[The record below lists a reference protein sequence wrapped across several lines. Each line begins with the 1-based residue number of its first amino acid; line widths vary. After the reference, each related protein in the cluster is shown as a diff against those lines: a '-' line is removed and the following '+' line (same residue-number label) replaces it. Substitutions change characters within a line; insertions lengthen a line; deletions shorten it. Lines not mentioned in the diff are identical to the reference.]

1 MAERDARRLHVP
13 APTAWPMIVAF
24 GITLAGAGLVTH
36 VLVSMVGMV
45 AMLWGAVGWFR
56 EVLPAQHLEIVD
68 VAPAPVIEPAV
79 RAVAHLQVGEGG
91 HRARLP
97 VAIYPYSAGI
107 AGGIAGGIAMAALA
121 VLYGLLSQGSVWYPI
136 NLLAA
141 GTMASLAEAPAAEL
155 TSFHLAGLVVATVV
169 HGVMSLLVGLLY
181 AVLLPMVPRRP
192 VLFAGLVA
200 PLLWTGLIWASLR
213 IINPT
218 LNARID
224 WPWFVASQIAF
235 GVAAGAVVARREKVA
250 TLQHAPFAV
259 RAGIEF
265 SDGERP

>member
-1 MAERDARRLHVP
+1 MAVPTDESLDVP
-13 APTAWPMIVAF
+13 APTAWPMIAAF
-24 GITLAGAGLVTH
+24 GITLLCAGLVTH
-36 VLVSMVGMV
+36 FLVSIVGAV
-45 AMLWGAVGWFR
+45 AMLWGAVGWWL
-56 EVLPAQHLEIVD
+56 EVLPAEHREV
-68 VAPAPVIEPAV
+68 VRIEPAPEIV
-79 RAVAHLQVGEGG
+79 PTRREVAYLQEGEAV

-107 AGGIAGGIAMAALA
+107 PAGIAGGIAMAALA
-121 VLYGLLSQGSVWYPI
+121 MLYGLIFHGSVWYPI

-141 GTMASLAEAPAAEL
+141 GTMASLAGAPVAEL
-155 TSFHLAGLVVATVV
+155 ARFNGTGFAVALVLHAI
-169 HGVMSLLVGLLY
+169 MSVLVGMLY

-213 IINPT
+213 IVNPT

-235 GVAAGAVVARREKVA
+235 GVAAGLVVSRREKVA
-250 TLQHAPFAV
+250 TLQHASFAE
-259 RAGIEF
+259 RAGFEF
-265 SDGERP
+265 PEERR

>member
-1 MAERDARRLHVP
+1 MATRPDGTIDLP
-13 APTAWPMIVAF
+13 APTAWPMIAAF
-24 GITLAGAGLVTH
+24 GITLACAGLVTH
-36 VLVSMVGMV
+36 VLVSIVGVV
-45 AMLWGAVGWFR
+45 ATLWGAVGWFR
-56 EVLPAQHLEIVD
+56 QVLPAERLEVVRVEPSPALA
-68 VAPAPVIEPAV
+68 VARPE
-79 RAVAHLQVGEGG
+79 VAHLRVGEAG

-107 AGGIAGGIAMAALA
+107 AGGIAGGIAMAVLA
-121 VLYGLLSQGSVWYPI
+121 ALYGLLFHGSVWYPI
-136 NLLAA
+136 NVLAA
-141 GTMASLAEAPAAEL
+141 GTMASLAEAAPAEL
-155 TSFHLAGLVVATVV
+155 ARFHPVALGVATVV
-169 HGVMSLLVGLLY
+169 HAATSLLVGLLY

-213 IINPT
+213 VVNPT

-235 GVAAGAVVARREKVA
+235 GVAAGLVVARREKVA
-250 TLQHAPFAV
+250 TLQHVPLAL

-265 SDGERP
+265 SEGERR